1 MTAVI
6 ERMQDYNLPITGD
19 MYTLLQFIILTSYAA
34 LIDSLEDPN
43 MALHVYKQ
51 AKRDVCYSIL
61 RLMKIVVSKR
71 SIRKSFVSTIM
82 LLWFGYI
89 AWFPWSIQI
98 YWHEYKYCQNIHS
111 WQVESSIFLWRLL
124 NILQIMNSNKPY
136 ERDLIMITGMIHL
149 KELLLNA

>member
-1 MTAVI
+1 MCQIDSQHHVTPSNVTFVQLIKILGENYEYDRMTAVI

-51 AKRDVCYSIL
+51 AKRDVYYSIL

-82 LLWFGYI
+82 LL
-89 AWFPWSIQI
+89 
-98 YWHEYKYCQNIHS
+98 
-111 WQVESSIFLWRLL
+111 
-124 NILQIMNSNKPY
+124 
-136 ERDLIMITGMIHL
+136 
-149 KELLLNA
+149 